1 MYRIKFIREE
11 KEILVE
17 PGTRILEAERK
28 AKLVPDAPCGGRGKC
43 GKCRVKIEDHMVLAC
58 QIEIHSDLEVDTL
71 SGCQEEEILTEGMQR
86 PVAFRPDLK
95 QKKVILKKPETGDN
109 RSEWE
114 RLTEQLDVE
123 KPVLP
128 DTEIASKLYGCRKE
142 AEEWYVICAG
152 NEILDISREE
162 KKICFAAFDIGT
174 TTVVGYL
181 MDALTGKQLTLKS
194 RMNPQTQYGADVIM
208 RADHALEHGV
218 EQLTG
223 CIRNA
228 VDEMLQELAEEAG
241 RSTLDICQVSVVGN
255 TCMHH
260 LFLGI
265 SPASLVHAPYNP
277 AISQGLTLNAEQYG
291 LHIHRKGQLL
301 MLPDIAG
308 YVGADTCGCILA
320 LRQDQQNEIS
330 LMIDIGTN
338 GEMVLGNK
346 TRLACCSTAAGPA
359 FEGNGLSCGCP
370 GIPGAIS
377 AVKLHRLRPSV
388 TTIGNKLPIGI
399 CGSGAISLMAELL
412 RQNYVTKDG
421 ILTEKFP
428 SEGILLGV
436 SPAGVPIRF
445 TAEDFRNVQLAIAAI
460 GAGVDTL
467 CKEVGISSRDIARI
481 YLGGGF
487 GFYLDLSAC
496 GELGLLSHVDINRV
510 IPMGNTCLQGL
521 NQFAC
526 QPEQSPVT
534 PSVTP
539 ISLADSDYF
548 QKRFISH
555 MSYDSYCSVK

>member
-58 QIEIHSDLEVDTL
+58 QTEIHSDLEVDTL

-152 NEILDISREE
+152 NKILDISREE

-181 MDALTGKQLTLKS
+181 MDALTGKQLALKS

-260 LFLGI
+260 LFLGFLRHRWSMHRI
-265 SPASLVHAPYNP
+265 IRRSVR
-277 AISQGLTLNAEQYG
+277 G
-291 LHIHRKGQLL
+291 LH
-301 MLPDIAG
+301 
-308 YVGADTCGCILA
+308 
-320 LRQDQQNEIS
+320 
-330 LMIDIGTN
+330 
-338 GEMVLGNK
+338 
-346 TRLACCSTAAGPA
+346 
-359 FEGNGLSCGCP
+359 
-370 GIPGAIS
+370 
-377 AVKLHRLRPSV
+377 
-388 TTIGNKLPIGI
+388 
-399 CGSGAISLMAELL
+399 
-412 RQNYVTKDG
+412 
-421 ILTEKFP
+421 
-428 SEGILLGV
+428 
-436 SPAGVPIRF
+436 
-445 TAEDFRNVQLAIAAI
+445 
-460 GAGVDTL
+460 
-467 CKEVGISSRDIARI
+467 
-481 YLGGGF
+481 
-487 GFYLDLSAC
+487 
-496 GELGLLSHVDINRV
+496 
-510 IPMGNTCLQGL
+510 
-521 NQFAC
+521 
-526 QPEQSPVT
+526 
-534 PSVTP
+534 
-539 ISLADSDYF
+539 
-548 QKRFISH
+548 
-555 MSYDSYCSVK
+555 